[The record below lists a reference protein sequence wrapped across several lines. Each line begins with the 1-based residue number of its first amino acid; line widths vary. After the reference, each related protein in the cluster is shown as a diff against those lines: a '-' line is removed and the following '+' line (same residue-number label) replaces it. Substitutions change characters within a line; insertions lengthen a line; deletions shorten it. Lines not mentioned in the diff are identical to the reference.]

1 MEDKKTLFNI
11 VGQADK
17 RSKRG
22 EGAKDVFNELIG
34 KEIDKKLSG
43 VAEMETTTKMRG
55 KQSEKGSVMAQYDEE
70 TKEKLQEAVD
80 SLSSG
85 SKKQIK
91 VEQIVTDSDV
101 NRVIKSIGK
110 LS

>member
-55 KQSEKGSVMAQYDEE
+55 K
-70 TKEKLQEAVD
+70 
-80 SLSSG
+80 
-85 SKKQIK
+85 
-91 VEQIVTDSDV
+91 
-101 NRVIKSIGK
+101 
-110 LS
+110 